1 VPSDPLDS
9 FPGADLRLSEFIDQ
23 QREPIMVEWETFAR
37 RLGAITETM
46 DIAALRDHASEMLTV
61 IAADLE
67 TPQTEREQRRK
78 SRGLAPDEAGDAQTA
93 AEAHGADRAERG
105 FSIEEMV
112 SEYRALRASVIR
124 LWMDTCETIGETEVL
139 DMVRFNEAID
149 QALAESVVRYTT
161 DLDESREM
169 FIAILSH
176 DLRTPL
182 GAIITA
188 STFMLE
194 TDELEEPQ
202 LTLTSRIASSSRR
215 MERMIGDLL
224 DVTRSRLGGG
234 IPIERGPMSME
245 TVVQDVVAELAAVH
259 PARAVEVDMN
269 GDLGGNWDEG
279 RLTQVMANLVGN
291 ALDHG
296 DPEKPV
302 AVTLS
307 GREEDVTI
315 VVHNHGVPIV
325 PSMMSRIFKPMKR
338 RQGRDGRP
346 ADTTHLGLGLYIA
359 ERIMNAHGGSINVAS
374 SASEG
379 TTFTIRLPRD
389 ASLPGR

>member
-1 VPSDPLDS
+1 
-9 FPGADLRLSEFIDQ
+9 
-23 QREPIMVEWETFAR
+23 
-37 RLGAITETM
+37 
-46 DIAALRDHASEMLTV
+46 
-61 IAADLE
+61 
-67 TPQTEREQRRK
+67 
-78 SRGLAPDEAGDAQTA
+78 
-93 AEAHGADRAERG
+93 
-105 FSIEEMV
+105 
-112 SEYRALRASVIR
+112 
-124 LWMDTCETIGETEVL
+124 
-139 DMVRFNEAID
+139 
-149 QALAESVVRYTT
+149 
-161 DLDESREM
+161 
-169 FIAILSH
+169 
-176 DLRTPL
+176 
-182 GAIITA
+182 
-188 STFMLE
+188 MLE

-359 ERIMNAHGGSINVAS
+359 ERIMSAHGGSISVAS

-379 TTFTIRLPRD
+379 TTFTIRLLRD